1 MNFYK
6 IIKQNQKL
14 AEKRNPAFDT
24 NRFAKFLMYFMIVY
38 WAALFLFFG
47 VMLPVMFEE
56 LVPNME
62 PYHIMNQGFIYVML
76 ADFLMRF
83 MAQPSVSQEI
93 KPYLLM
99 PIKRKKL
106 ISMLL
111 LKSGLDSYNFM
122 WFFVY
127 VPFAFLTV
135 IRFYGFGGMFLY
147 LLGIWLIFVFNNYWY
162 LLCKLL
168 LGEKTLWLLLPILVF
183 GALGAAEFLLDG
195 LPISRFTM
203 DLGEGFIE
211 GNPLSF
217 LFILA
222 CIGILFFINLKL
234 QQRMIYN
241 EISKKEDTK
250 IKHVSEYKFLD
261 KYGEVGEYLRL
272 EIKLITRNK
281 TVKTQFRMGLIV
293 MLGFSFALA
302 FTDVY
307 DGSYMTSFIC
317 LYNYAVLPIM
327 TLGQVMSFEGNYI
340 DGLMSRKESIFNL
353 LRAKYYLTTLIILV
367 PFLIMFFPIAKEKIT
382 LLTAIAYLIFVAG
395 FVFFMLLQLAVYNT
409 RTLPLNANLMKSNK
423 SSNWIQGLIT
433 GCAFMLPLLIDKLQS
448 ALLPEDVA
456 HIILIVIGLGFIAT
470 HNLWIKNI
478 YKRFMKR
485 RYKNMEEFRAS
496 R

>member
-1 MNFYK
+1 MNLYK

-38 WAALFLFFG
+38 WAAIFLFLG
-47 VMLPVMFEE
+47 VSLPFMFEG

-62 PYHIMNQGFIYVML
+62 PYHIMNQGILYVML

-83 MAQPSVSQEI
+83 IGQPSVSQEI

-99 PIKRKKL
+99 PVKRKKL
-106 ISMLL
+106 ISLLL
-111 LKSGLDSYNFM
+111 LKSGLDGYNFI

-127 VPFAFLTV
+127 VPFAFLTI

-147 LLGIWLIFVFNNYWY
+147 LIGIWLIFVFNNYWY

-168 LGEKTLWLLLPILVF
+168 LGEKTFWLLLPTAIF

-217 LFILA
+217 LFMLA
-222 CIGILFFINLKL
+222 CIGVMFFINLKL

-241 EISKKEDTK
+241 ELSKKEDTK
-250 IKHVSEYKFLD
+250 IKRVSEYKFLD
-261 KYGEVGEYLRL
+261 KYGEVGEYIRL
-272 EIKLITRNK
+272 ELKLIARNK

-317 LYNYAVLPIM
+317 LYNYAILPIM

-367 PFLIMFFPIAKEKIT
+367 PFLIMMFPIAKGKIT
-382 LLTAIAYLIFVAG
+382 LLTAIAYLIFVVG

-433 GCAFMLPLLIDKLQS
+433 GGAFMLPLLIDKLLS
-448 ALLPEDVA
+448 GLLQEEVA
-456 HIILIVIGLGFIAT
+456 HIILILLGLGFIAT

>member
-1 MNFYK
+1 MNLYK

-38 WAALFLFFG
+38 WAAIFLFLG
-47 VMLPVMFEE
+47 VSLPFMFEG

-62 PYHIMNQGFIYVML
+62 PYHIMNQGILYVM
-76 ADFLMRF
+76 AGDFLMRF

-99 PIKRKKL
+99 PVKRKKL
-106 ISMLL
+106 ISLLL
-111 LKSGLDSYNFM
+111 LKSGLDGYNFI

-168 LGEKTLWLLLPILVF
+168 LGEKTLWLLLPTLVF

-217 LFILA
+217 LFVLA
-222 CIGILFFINLKL
+222 CIGVMFLINLKL

-241 EISKKEDTK
+241 ELSKKEDTK
-250 IKHVSEYKFLD
+250 IKRVSEYKFLD

-272 EIKLITRNK
+272 ELKLIARNK
-281 TVKTQFRMGLIV
+281 TVKTQFRMGIIV

-317 LYNYAVLPIM
+317 LYNYAILPIM

-353 LRAKYYLTTLIILV
+353 LRAKYYLTTIIILV

-382 LLTAIAYLIFVAG
+382 LLTAIAYLIFVVG

-433 GCAFMLPLLIDKLQS
+433 GAAFMLPLLIDKLLS
-448 ALLPEDVA
+448 ALLQEEVA
-456 HIILIVIGLGFIAT
+456 HIILILIGLGFIAT

>member
-1 MNFYK
+1 MNLYK

-24 NRFAKFLMYFMIVY
+24 NRFAKFLIYFMIVY

-47 VMLPVMFEE
+47 VMLPFMFEE

-99 PIKRKKL
+99 PVKRKKL

-168 LGEKTLWLLLPILVF
+168 LGEKTLWLLLPTLVF

-217 LFILA
+217 LFIIA
-222 CIGILFFINLKL
+222 CIGVLFFINLKL

-261 KYGEVGEYLRL
+261 QYGEVGEYIRL

-281 TVKTQFRMGLIV
+281 TVKTQFRMGIIV

-367 PFLIMFFPIAKEKIT
+367 PFLIMMFPIAKGKIT
-382 LLTAIAYLIFVAG
+382 LLAAIAYLIFVVG

-423 SSNWIQGLIT
+423 SSNWIQGLVT
-433 GCAFMLPLLIDKLQS
+433 GCAFMLPLLIDKLLS
-448 ALLPEDVA
+448 ALLPEEVA
-456 HIILIVIGLGFIAT
+456 HIILIVIGVGFIAT

-485 RYKNMEEFRAS
+485 RYQNMEEFRAS

>member
-1 MNFYK
+1 MNLYK

-24 NRFAKFLMYFMIVY
+24 NRFAKFLIYFMVVY
-38 WAALFLFFG
+38 WAAIFLFLG
-47 VMLPVMFEE
+47 VSLPFMFEG

-62 PYHIMNQGFIYVML
+62 PYHIMNQGILYVM
-76 ADFLMRF
+76 AGDFLMRF

-99 PIKRKKL
+99 PVKRKKL
-106 ISMLL
+106 ISLLL
-111 LKSGLDSYNFM
+111 LKSGLDGYNFI

-168 LGEKTLWLLLPILVF
+168 LGEKTLWLLLPTLVF

-217 LFILA
+217 LFVLA
-222 CIGILFFINLKL
+222 CIGVMFLINLKL

-241 EISKKEDTK
+241 ELSKKEDTK
-250 IKHVSEYKFLD
+250 IKRVSEYKFLD
-261 KYGEVGEYLRL
+261 KYGEVGEYIRL
-272 EIKLITRNK
+272 ELKLITRNK

-367 PFLIMFFPIAKEKIT
+367 PFLIMMFPIAKGKIT
-382 LLTAIAYLIFVAG
+382 LLAAIAYLIFVAG

-423 SSNWIQGLIT
+423 SSNWIQGLVT
-433 GCAFMLPLLIDKLQS
+433 GCAFMLPLLIDKLLS
-448 ALLPEDVA
+448 ALLQEEVA
-456 HIILIVIGLGFIAT
+456 HIILILIGLGFIAT

-478 YKRFMKR
+478 YKRFMKH

>member
-1 MNFYK
+1 MNLYK

-24 NRFAKFLMYFMIVY
+24 NRFAKFLIYFMIVY

-47 VMLPVMFEE
+47 VMLPFMFEE

-99 PIKRKKL
+99 PVKRKKL

-147 LLGIWLIFVFNNYWY
+147 LIGIWLIFVFNNYWY

-168 LGEKTLWLLLPILVF
+168 LGEKTLWLLLPVIVF
-183 GALGAAEFLLDG
+183 GALSAAEFLLDG

-211 GNPLSF
+211 GNPWSF
-217 LFILA
+217 LFVIA
-222 CIGILFFINLKL
+222 CIGVMFFINLKL
-234 QQRMIYN
+234 QQKMIYN
-241 EISKKEDTK
+241 EISKKEDTQ
-250 IKHVSEYKFLD
+250 IKRVSEYKFLD
-261 KYGEVGEYLRL
+261 KYGEVGEYIRL

-281 TVKTQFRMGLIV
+281 TVKTQFRMGIIV
-293 MLGFSFALA
+293 MLAFSCALA

-307 DGSYMTSFIC
+307 DGTNMKSFIC

-353 LRAKYYLTTLIILV
+353 LRAKYYLTSLIIVV
-367 PFLIMFFPIAKEKIT
+367 PFIVMMLPISEGKIT
-382 LLTAIAYLIFVAG
+382 LLSAIAYLIFVMG

-433 GCAFMLPLLIDKLQS
+433 GFAFFLPFMIDSILT
-448 ALLPEDVA
+448 ALFSKEVGN
-456 HIILIVIGLGFIAT
+456 IILIIIGLGFIAT

>member
-1 MNFYK
+1 MNLYK

-24 NRFAKFLMYFMIVY
+24 NRFAKFLIYFMIVY
-38 WAALFLFFG
+38 WAAIFLFFG

-147 LLGIWLIFVFNNYWY
+147 LIGIWLIFVFNNYWY

-168 LGEKTLWLLLPILVF
+168 LGEKTLWLLLPTLVF

-217 LFILA
+217 LFMLA

-241 EISKKEDTK
+241 ELSKKEDTK
-250 IKHVSEYKFLD
+250 IKRVSEYKFLD
-261 KYGEVGEYLRL
+261 KYGEVGEYIRL
-272 EIKLITRNK
+272 ELKLIARNK

-317 LYNYAVLPIM
+317 LYNYAILPIM

-353 LRAKYYLTTLIILV
+353 LRAKYYLTTIIILV
-367 PFLIMFFPIAKEKIT
+367 PFLIMFFPIAKDKIT

-433 GCAFMLPLLIDKLQS
+433 GCAFMLPLLIDKLLS
-448 ALLPEDVA
+448 ALLPEEVA

>member
-1 MNFYK
+1 MNLYK

-24 NRFAKFLMYFMIVY
+24 NRFAKFLIYFMVVY
-38 WAALFLFFG
+38 WAAIFLFLG
-47 VMLPVMFEE
+47 VSLPFMFEG

-62 PYHIMNQGFIYVML
+62 PYHIMNQGILYVM
-76 ADFLMRF
+76 AGDFLMRF

-99 PIKRKKL
+99 PVKRQKL
-106 ISMLL
+106 ISLLL
-111 LKSGLDSYNFM
+111 LKSGLDGYNFI

-168 LGEKTLWLLLPILVF
+168 LGEKTLWLLLPTLVF

-217 LFILA
+217 LFVLA
-222 CIGILFFINLKL
+222 CIGVMFLINLKL

-241 EISKKEDTK
+241 ELSKKEDTK
-250 IKHVSEYKFLD
+250 IKRVSEYKFLD

-272 EIKLITRNK
+272 ELKLIARNK
-281 TVKTQFRMGLIV
+281 TVKTQFRMGIIV

-317 LYNYAVLPIM
+317 LYNYAILPIM

-367 PFLIMFFPIAKEKIT
+367 PFLIMMFPIAKGKIT
-382 LLTAIAYLIFVAG
+382 LLAAIAYLIFVAG

-409 RTLPLNANLMKSNK
+409 RTLPLNSNLMKSNK
-423 SSNWIQGLIT
+423 SSNWIQGLVT
-433 GCAFMLPLLIDKLQS
+433 GCAFMLPLLIDKLLS
-448 ALLPEDVA
+448 ALLQEEVA
-456 HIILIVIGLGFIAT
+456 HILLILIGLGFIAT

-478 YKRFMKR
+478 YKRFMKH

>member
-1 MNFYK
+1 MNLYK
-6 IIKQNQKL
+6 IIKQNKKL

-24 NRFAKFLMYFMIVY
+24 NRFAKLLMYFMIVY
-38 WAALFLFFG
+38 WAAKFLFLG
-47 VMLPVMFEE
+47 ESLPFMFEG

-62 PYHIMNQGFIYVML
+62 PYHIMHQGVIYVKL

-83 MAQPSVSQEI
+83 IGQPSVSQEI
-93 KPYLLM
+93 KPYLMM
-99 PIKRKKL
+99 PVKRKKL
-106 ISMLL
+106 ISLLL
-111 LKSGLDSYNFM
+111 LKSGLDGYNFI

-147 LLGIWLIFVFNNYWY
+147 LLGLWLIFVFNNYFY

-168 LGEKTLWLLLPILVF
+168 LGEKTIWLLLPIGIF
-183 GALGAAEFLLDG
+183 GALGAAEFLIDG

-203 DLGEGFIE
+203 NLGEGFIE

-222 CIGILFFINLKL
+222 CIGIMFIINMKL
-234 QQRMIYN
+234 QLRMIYN

-250 IKHVSEYKFLD
+250 IKRVSEYKFLD
-261 KYGEVGEYLRL
+261 KYGEVGEYIRL

-281 TVKTQFRMGLIV
+281 TVKAQFRMGIIV
-293 MLGFSFALA
+293 MLAFSFLLA

-307 DGSYMTSFIC
+307 DGTNMKSFIC

-327 TLGQVMSFEGNYI
+327 TLGQVMCFEGNYI

-353 LRAKYYLTTLIILV
+353 LRAKYYLTSLIIVV
-367 PFLIMFFPIAKEKIT
+367 PFIVMMLPISEGKIT
-382 LLTAIAYLIFVAG
+382 LLSAIAYLIFVMG
-395 FVFFMLLQLAVYNT
+395 FVFFMLLQLTVYNT

-423 SSNWIQGLIT
+423 SSNWIQGLVT
-433 GCAFMLPLLIDKLQS
+433 SFAFFLPFIIDTTLT
-448 ALLPEDVA
+448 ALFPKEVA
-456 HIILIVIGLGFIAT
+456 NIILTVIGLGFIVT

>member
-1 MNFYK
+1 MNLYK

-38 WAALFLFFG
+38 WAAIFLFLG
-47 VMLPVMFEE
+47 VSLPFMFEG

-62 PYHIMNQGFIYVML
+62 PYHIMNQGILYVM
-76 ADFLMRF
+76 AGDFLMRF

-99 PIKRKKL
+99 PVKRKKL
-106 ISMLL
+106 ISLLL
-111 LKSGLDSYNFM
+111 LKSGLDGYNFI

-147 LLGIWLIFVFNNYWY
+147 LIGIWLIFVFNNYWY

-168 LGEKTLWLLLPILVF
+168 LGEKTLWLLLPTAVF

-217 LFILA
+217 LFVLA
-222 CIGILFFINLKL
+222 CIGVMFLINLKL

-241 EISKKEDTK
+241 ELSKKEDTK
-250 IKHVSEYKFLD
+250 IKRVSEYKFLD

-272 EIKLITRNK
+272 ELKLIARNK
-281 TVKTQFRMGLIV
+281 TVKTQFRMGIIV

-317 LYNYAVLPIM
+317 LYNYAILPIM
-327 TLGQVMSFEGNYI
+327 TLGQVMCFEGNYI

-367 PFLIMFFPIAKEKIT
+367 PFLIMFFPIAKGKIT
-382 LLTAIAYLIFVAG
+382 LLTAVAYLIFVAG

-433 GCAFMLPLLIDKLQS
+433 GCAFMLPLLIDKLLS
-448 ALLPEDVA
+448 ALLPEEVA
-456 HIILIVIGLGFIAT
+456 HIILILIGLGFIAT

>member
-1 MNFYK
+1 MNLYK

-24 NRFAKFLMYFMIVY
+24 NRFAKFLIYFMIVY
-38 WAALFLFFG
+38 WAAIFLFLG
-47 VMLPVMFEE
+47 VSLPFMFEG

-83 MAQPSVSQEI
+83 IGQPSVSQEI

-99 PIKRKKL
+99 PVKRKKL
-106 ISMLL
+106 ISLL
-111 LKSGLDSYNFM
+111 LLRSGLDSYNFM

-127 VPFAFLTV
+127 VPFAFLTI

-147 LLGIWLIFVFNNYWY
+147 LIGIWLIFVFNNYWY

-168 LGEKTLWLLLPILVF
+168 LGEKTLWLLLPTAVF

-217 LFILA
+217 LFMLA
-222 CIGILFFINLKL
+222 CIGVLFFINLNL

-241 EISKKEDTK
+241 ELSKKEDTK
-250 IKHVSEYKFLD
+250 IKRVSEYKFLD
-261 KYGEVGEYLRL
+261 KYGEVGEYIRL
-272 EIKLITRNK
+272 ELKLIARNK

-367 PFLIMFFPIAKEKIT
+367 PFLIMMFPIAKGKIT

-423 SSNWIQGLIT
+423 SSNWIQGLVT
-433 GCAFMLPLLIDKLQS
+433 GCAFMLPLLIDKLLS
-448 ALLPEDVA
+448 ALLQEEVA
-456 HIILIVIGLGFIAT
+456 HIILILIGLGFIAT

-485 RYKNMEEFRAS
+485 RYQNMEEFRAS

>member
-1 MNFYK
+1 MNLYK

-14 AEKRNPAFDT
+14 AEKRNPAFET
-24 NRFAKFLMYFMIVY
+24 NRFAKFLMYFMVVY
-38 WAALFLFFG
+38 WAALFLFLG
-47 VMLPVMFEE
+47 VMLPFAMEDI
-56 LVPNME
+56 VPNME
-62 PYHIMNQGFIYVML
+62 PYHIMNQGILYVMV
-76 ADFLMRF
+76 ADFLIRF

-106 ISMLL
+106 IGTLL
-111 LKSGLDSYNFM
+111 LKSGLDKYNFF

-127 VPFAFLTV
+127 VPFAFLTI

-147 LLGIWLIFVFNNYWY
+147 LLGMWLIFVFNNYWY
-162 LLCKLL
+162 LICKLL
-168 LGEKTLWLLLPILVF
+168 LGEKTIWVLLPVCVF
-183 GALGAAEFLLDG
+183 GALGAAEFLIDS

-217 LFILA
+217 LIVLA
-222 CIGILFFINLKL
+222 CIGVMFFINLKF

-250 IKHVSEYKFLD
+250 IKRVSEYKFLD
-261 KYGEVGEYLRL
+261 KYGEVGEYIRL

-293 MLGFSFALA
+293 MFAFSFLLA

-307 DGSYMTSFIC
+307 DGSMSRFIC

-353 LRAKYYLTTLIILV
+353 LRAKYYLTNLILLV
-367 PFLIMFFPIAKEKIT
+367 PFLIMMIPIAKGKIT
-382 LLTAIAYLIFVAG
+382 FLTAIAYLIFVAG
-395 FVFFMLLQLAVYNT
+395 FVFFILLQLAVYNT
-409 RTLPLNANLMKSNK
+409 RTLPLNANLMKGNK
-423 SSNWIQGLIT
+423 GGNWIQSLIMSFSFFLP
-433 GCAFMLPLLIDKLQS
+433 FMIESTLLLFISQ
-448 ALLPEDVA
+448 EITN
-456 HIILIVIGLGFIAT
+456 IIFIIIGGGFILT

>member
-1 MNFYK
+1 MNLYK

-38 WAALFLFFG
+38 WAALFLFIG
-47 VMLPVMFEE
+47 VMLPFMFMG

-76 ADFLMRF
+76 ADFLIRF

-106 ISMLL
+106 ISLLL

-168 LGEKTLWLLLPILVF
+168 LGEKTLWLLLPTAIF

-217 LFILA
+217 LFVIA
-222 CIGILFFINLKL
+222 CIGVMFLINLKL

-241 EISKKEDTK
+241 ELSKKEDTK

-261 KYGEVGEYLRL
+261 KYGEVGEYIRL
-272 EIKLITRNK
+272 ELKLIARNK
-281 TVKTQFRMGLIV
+281 TVKTQFRMGVIV
-293 MLGFSFALA
+293 MMAFSFLLA

-307 DGSYMTSFIC
+307 DGTGMTKFIC

-327 TLGQVMSFEGNYI
+327 TLGQVMCFEGNYI

-367 PFLIMFFPIAKEKIT
+367 PFLFMMFPITKGKIT
-382 LLTAIAYLIFVAG
+382 LLMAIAYLIFVIG

-433 GCAFMLPLLIDKLQS
+433 SLAFFLPFMIDTTLT
-448 ALLPEDVA
+448 ALFPAEVA
-456 HIILIVIGLGFIAT
+456 HIILIVIGFGFIVT

>member
-1 MNFYK
+1 MNLYK

-24 NRFAKFLMYFMIVY
+24 NRFAKFLIYFMVVY
-38 WAALFLFFG
+38 WAAIFLFLG
-47 VMLPVMFEE
+47 VSLPFMFEG

-62 PYHIMNQGFIYVML
+62 PYHIMNQGILYVM
-76 ADFLMRF
+76 AGDFLMRF

-99 PIKRKKL
+99 PVKRKKL
-106 ISMLL
+106 ISLLL
-111 LKSGLDSYNFM
+111 LKSGLDGYNFI

-168 LGEKTLWLLLPILVF
+168 LGEKTLWLLLPTLVF

-217 LFILA
+217 LFVLA
-222 CIGILFFINLKL
+222 CIGVMFLINLKL

-241 EISKKEDTK
+241 ELSKKEDTK
-250 IKHVSEYKFLD
+250 IKRVSEYKFLD
-261 KYGEVGEYLRL
+261 KYGEVGEYIRL
-272 EIKLITRNK
+272 ELKLITRNK

-367 PFLIMFFPIAKEKIT
+367 PFLIMMFPIAKGKIT
-382 LLTAIAYLIFVAG
+382 LLAAIAYLIFVAG

-409 RTLPLNANLMKSNK
+409 RTLPLNSNLMKSNK
-423 SSNWIQGLIT
+423 SSNWIQGLVT
-433 GCAFMLPLLIDKLQS
+433 GCAFMLPLLIDKLLS
-448 ALLPEDVA
+448 ALLQEEVA
-456 HIILIVIGLGFIAT
+456 HILLILIGLGFIAT

-478 YKRFMKR
+478 YKRFMKH

>member
-1 MNFYK
+1 MNLYK
-6 IIKQNQKL
+6 IVKQNQKL

-24 NRFAKFLMYFMIVY
+24 NRFAKFLMYFMLVY
-38 WAALFLFFG
+38 WAALLLFLG
-47 VMLPVMFEE
+47 VSLPFMFEG

-62 PYHIMNQGFIYVML
+62 PYHIMNQGIIYVML
-76 ADFLMRF
+76 GDFLMRF
-83 MAQPSVSQEI
+83 MGQPSVSQEI

-99 PIKRKKL
+99 PVKRKKL
-106 ISMLL
+106 ISLL
-111 LKSGLDSYNFM
+111 LLRSGLDGYNFI

-147 LLGIWLIFVFNNYWY
+147 LIGIWLIFVFNNYFY

-168 LGEKTLWLLLPILVF
+168 LGEKTLWLLLPAAVF
-183 GALGAAEFLLDG
+183 GVLGAAEFLLDG
-195 LPISRFTM
+195 LPVSRFTM

-217 LFILA
+217 LFVLA
-222 CIGILFFINLKL
+222 CIGVMFFINLKL
-234 QQRMIYN
+234 QQRMIYD

-250 IKHVSEYKFLD
+250 IKRVSEYKFLD
-261 KYGEVGEYLRL
+261 KYGEVGEYIRL
-272 EIKLITRNK
+272 ELKLIARNK
-281 TVKTQFRMGLIV
+281 TAKTQFRMGIIV
-293 MLGFSFALA
+293 MLAFSCLLA

-307 DGSYMTSFIC
+307 DGTGMTKFIC
-317 LYNYAVLPIM
+317 LYNYAILPIM
-327 TLGQVMSFEGNYI
+327 TLGQVMCFEGNYI

-353 LRAKYYLTTLIILV
+353 LRAKYYLTSLIIVV
-367 PFLIMFFPIAKEKIT
+367 PFIVMMLPIAEGKIT
-382 LLTAIAYLIFVAG
+382 LLMAIAYLIFVVG

-433 GCAFMLPLLIDKLQS
+433 SFAFFLPFMIDTTLS
-448 ALLPEDVA
+448 AFLPVGVA

>member
-1 MNFYK
+1 MNLYK

-62 PYHIMNQGFIYVML
+62 PYHIMNQGILYVML

-106 ISMLL
+106 ISLLL
-111 LKSGLDSYNFM
+111 LKSGLDSYNFL

-127 VPFAFLTV
+127 VPFAFLTI

-168 LGEKTLWLLLPILVF
+168 LGEKTLWLLLPTAIF

-217 LFILA
+217 LFMLA
-222 CIGILFFINLKL
+222 CIGVMFFINLKL

-241 EISKKEDTK
+241 ELSKKEDTK
-250 IKHVSEYKFLD
+250 IKRVSEYKFLD
-261 KYGEVGEYLRL
+261 KYGEVCEYIRL
-272 EIKLITRNK
+272 ELKLIARNK
-281 TVKTQFRMGLIV
+281 TVKTQFRMGLIL

-317 LYNYAVLPIM
+317 LYNYAILPIM

-367 PFLIMFFPIAKEKIT
+367 PFLIMMFPIAKGKIT
-382 LLTAIAYLIFVAG
+382 LLTAIAYLIFVVG

-433 GCAFMLPLLIDKLQS
+433 GGAFMLPLLIDKLLS
-448 ALLPEDVA
+448 GLLQEEVA
-456 HIILIVIGLGFIAT
+456 HIILILLGLGFIAT

>member
-1 MNFYK
+1 MNLYK

-14 AEKRNPAFDT
+14 AEKRNPAFET

-38 WAALFLFFG
+38 WAALFLFLG
-47 VMLPVMFEE
+47 VTLPYMLEDI
-56 LVPNME
+56 VPNME
-62 PYHIMNQGFIYVML
+62 PYHIMNQGILYVMA
-76 ADFLMRF
+76 ADFLIRF

-99 PIKRKKL
+99 PVKRKRL
-106 ISMLL
+106 ISTLL
-111 LKSGLDSYNFM
+111 LKSGLDRFNVF

-127 VPFAFLTV
+127 VPFAFLTI

-147 LLGIWLIFVFNNYWY
+147 LIGMWLIFVFNNYWY
-162 LLCKLL
+162 LICKLL
-168 LGEKTLWLLLPILVF
+168 LGEKTLWLLLPVSAF
-183 GALGAAEFLLDG
+183 GVLGAAEFLIEG
-195 LPISRFTM
+195 LPVSRFTM

-217 LFILA
+217 LLVLV
-222 CIGILFFINLKL
+222 CIGVMFFINLKL

-250 IKHVSEYKFLD
+250 IKRVSEYKFLD
-261 KYGEVGEYLRL
+261 KYGEVGEYIRL

-293 MLGFSFALA
+293 MFAFSFLLA

-307 DGSYMTSFIC
+307 DGSMSRFIC

-353 LRAKYYLTTLIILV
+353 LRAKYYLTNLIILV
-367 PFLIMFFPIAKEKIT
+367 PFFIMMFPIAKGKIT
-382 LLTAIAYLIFVAG
+382 FLAAISYLIFVAG

-409 RTLPLNANLMKSNK
+409 RTLPLNANLMKGNK
-423 SSNWIQGLIT
+423 GGNWIQSVVMSF
-433 GCAFMLPLLIDKLQS
+433 CFFLPLMLDS
-448 ALLPEDVA
+448 TLLAFFSQEVA
-456 HIILIVIGLGFIAT
+456 NIIFIIIGGGFILT

>member
-1 MNFYK
+1 MNLYK

-14 AEKRNPAFDT
+14 AEKRNPAFET

-38 WAALFLFFG
+38 WAALFLFMG
-47 VMLPVMFEE
+47 VMLPSMLEDI
-56 LVPNME
+56 VPNME
-62 PYHIMNQGFIYVML
+62 PYHTMNQGILYIMV

-83 MAQPSVSQEI
+83 MGQPSVSQEI

-99 PIKRKKL
+99 PVTRKKL
-106 ISMLL
+106 ISTLL
-111 LKSGLDSYNFM
+111 LKSGLDKYNFL

-147 LLGIWLIFVFNNYWY
+147 LLGMWLIFVFNNYWY
-162 LLCKLL
+162 LICKLL
-168 LGEKTLWLLLPILVF
+168 LGEKTLWLLLPVTVF
-183 GALGAAEFLLDG
+183 GLLGAAEFLLDG

-222 CIGILFFINLKL
+222 CIGVMFFINLKL
-234 QQRMIYN
+234 QQRIIYN
-241 EISKKEDTK
+241 EIAKKEDTK
-250 IKHVSEYKFLD
+250 IKRVSEYKFLD

-281 TVKTQFRMGLIV
+281 TVKSQFRMGIIV
-293 MLGFSFALA
+293 MFAFSFLLA

-307 DGSYMTSFIC
+307 DGSMSRFIC

-353 LRAKYYLTTLIILV
+353 LRAKYYLTNLIILV
-367 PFLIMFFPIAKEKIT
+367 PFFIMMFPIAKGKIT
-382 LLTAIAYLIFVAG
+382 LLMAIAYLVFTMG
-395 FVFFMLLQLAVYNT
+395 FVFFILLQLAVYNT
-409 RTLPLNANLMKSNK
+409 RTLPLNANLMKGNK
-423 SSNWIQGLIT
+423 GGNWIQSVVMSLCFFI
-433 GCAFMLPLLIDKLQS
+433 PLMFDSI
-448 ALLPEDVA
+448 LLAIFSQEVA
-456 HIILIVIGLGFIAT
+456 NIIFIIIGGGFILT

-485 RYKNMEEFRAS
+485 RYKNMEAFRAT

>member
-1 MNFYK
+1 MNLYK

-14 AEKRNPAFDT
+14 AEKRNPAFET
-24 NRFAKFLMYFMIVY
+24 NRFAKFLMYFMVVY
-38 WAALFLFFG
+38 WAALFLFLG
-47 VMLPVMFEE
+47 VMLPFAMEDI
-56 LVPNME
+56 VPNME
-62 PYHIMNQGFIYVML
+62 PYHIMNQGILYVMV
-76 ADFLMRF
+76 ADFLIRF

-106 ISMLL
+106 IGTLL
-111 LKSGLDSYNFM
+111 LKSGLDKYNFF

-127 VPFAFLTV
+127 VPFAFLTI

-147 LLGIWLIFVFNNYWY
+147 LLGMWLIFVFNNYWY
-162 LLCKLL
+162 LICKLL
-168 LGEKTLWLLLPILVF
+168 LGEKTIWVLLPVCVF
-183 GALGAAEFLLDG
+183 GALGAAEFLIDS

-217 LFILA
+217 LIVLA
-222 CIGILFFINLKL
+222 CIGVMFFINLKF

-250 IKHVSEYKFLD
+250 IKRVSEYKFLD
-261 KYGEVGEYLRL
+261 KYGEVGEYIRL

-293 MLGFSFALA
+293 MFAFSFLLA

-307 DGSYMTSFIC
+307 DGSMSRFIC

-353 LRAKYYLTTLIILV
+353 LRAKYYLTNLILLV
-367 PFLIMFFPIAKEKIT
+367 PFLIMMIPIAKGKIT
-382 LLTAIAYLIFVAG
+382 FLTAIAYLIFVAG
-395 FVFFMLLQLAVYNT
+395 FVFFILLQLAVYNT
-409 RTLPLNANLMKSNK
+409 RTLPLNANLMKGNK
-423 SSNWIQGLIT
+423 GGNWIQSLIMSFSFFLP
-433 GCAFMLPLLIDKLQS
+433 FMIESTLLIFFSQ
-448 ALLPEDVA
+448 EITN
-456 HIILIVIGLGFIAT
+456 IIFIIIGGGFILT

>member
-1 MNFYK
+1 MNLYK

-14 AEKRNPAFDT
+14 AEKRNPAFET

-38 WAALFLFFG
+38 WVALFLFFG
-47 VMLPVMFEE
+47 VMLPFMFEDI
-56 LVPNME
+56 VPNME
-62 PYHIMNQGFIYVML
+62 PYHIMNQGILYVMV
-76 ADFLMRF
+76 ADFLIRF

-99 PIKRKKL
+99 PVKRRKL
-106 ISMLL
+106 ISILL
-111 LKSGLDSYNFM
+111 LKSGLDKYNFI

-127 VPFAFLTV
+127 VPFAFLTI

-147 LLGIWLIFVFNNYWY
+147 LIGMWLIFVFNNYWY

-168 LGEKTLWLLLPILVF
+168 LGEKTIWLLLPVCVF
-183 GALGAAEFLLDG
+183 GALGACEFLIDG

-217 LFILA
+217 LFVIA
-222 CIGILFFINLKL
+222 CIGIMFFINMKL
-234 QQRMIYN
+234 QLRMIYN

-250 IKHVSEYKFLD
+250 IKRISEYKFLD
-261 KYGEVGEYLRL
+261 KYGEVGEYIRL

-281 TVKTQFRMGLIV
+281 TVKTQFRMGIIV
-293 MLGFSFALA
+293 MLAFSIVLA

-307 DGSYMTSFIC
+307 DGTNMKSFIC

-353 LRAKYYLTTLIILV
+353 LRAKYYLTSLIIVV
-367 PFLIMFFPIAKEKIT
+367 PLIVMMLPISEGKIT
-382 LLTAIAYLIFVAG
+382 LLTAIAYLIFVMG

-409 RTLPLNANLMKSNK
+409 RSLPLNANLMKGNK
-423 SSNWIQGLIT
+423 SGNWIQGLVT
-433 GCAFMLPLLIDKLQS
+433 SFAFFLPFMIDSILT
-448 ALLPEDVA
+448 ALFPKEVGN
-456 HIILIVIGLGFIAT
+456 IILIIIGLGFIAT

>member
-1 MNFYK
+1 MNLYK

-14 AEKRNPAFDT
+14 AEKRNPAFET
-24 NRFAKFLMYFMIVY
+24 NRFAKFLMYFMIIY
-38 WAALFLFFG
+38 WVALFLFFG
-47 VMLPVMFEE
+47 VMLPFMFEDI
-56 LVPNME
+56 VPNME
-62 PYHIMNQGFIYVML
+62 PYHIMNQGILYVMA
-76 ADFLMRF
+76 ADFLIRF

-99 PIKRKKL
+99 PVKRKNL
-106 ISMLL
+106 ISILL
-111 LKSGLDSYNFM
+111 LKSGLDKYNFF

-127 VPFAFLTV
+127 VPFAFLTI

-147 LLGIWLIFVFNNYWY
+147 LIGMWLIFVFNNYWY

-168 LGEKTLWLLLPILVF
+168 LGEKTIWLLLPICVF
-183 GALGAAEFLLDG
+183 GALGASEFLIDG

-217 LFILA
+217 LFIVA
-222 CIGILFFINLKL
+222 CIGAMFFINMKL
-234 QQRMIYN
+234 QLRMIYN

-250 IKHVSEYKFLD
+250 IKRVSEYKFLD
-261 KYGEVGEYLRL
+261 KYGEVGEYIRL

-281 TVKTQFRMGLIV
+281 TVKTQFRMGIIV
-293 MLGFSFALA
+293 MLAFSFLLA

-307 DGSYMTSFIC
+307 DGSMSRFIC

-353 LRAKYYLTTLIILV
+353 LRAKYYLTNLIILV
-367 PFLIMFFPIAKEKIT
+367 PFFIMMFPIAKGKIT
-382 LLTAIAYLIFVAG
+382 MLMAMAYLIFVAG

-409 RTLPLNANLMKSNK
+409 RTLPLNANLMKGNK
-423 SSNWIQGLIT
+423 GGNWIQSVVMSLCFFIPLI
-433 GCAFMLPLLIDKLQS
+433 FDSILLAIFSQ
-448 ALLPEDVA
+448 EVA
-456 HIILIVIGLGFIAT
+456 NIIFIVIGGGFILT

-485 RYKNMEEFRAS
+485 RYKNMEEFRAT

>member
-1 MNFYK
+1 MNLYK

-24 NRFAKFLMYFMIVY
+24 NRFAKFLIYFMVVY
-38 WAALFLFFG
+38 WAAIFLFLG
-47 VMLPVMFEE
+47 VSLPFMFEG

-62 PYHIMNQGFIYVML
+62 PYHIMNQGILYVM
-76 ADFLMRF
+76 AGDFLMRF

-99 PIKRKKL
+99 PVKRKKL
-106 ISMLL
+106 ISLLL
-111 LKSGLDSYNFM
+111 LKSGLDGYNFI

-147 LLGIWLIFVFNNYWY
+147 LIGIWLIFVFNNYWY

-168 LGEKTLWLLLPILVF
+168 LGEKTLWLLLPTAVF

-217 LFILA
+217 LFVLA
-222 CIGILFFINLKL
+222 CIGVMFLINLKL

-241 EISKKEDTK
+241 ELSKKEDTK
-250 IKHVSEYKFLD
+250 IKRVSEYKFLD
-261 KYGEVGEYLRL
+261 KYGEVGEYIRL

-281 TVKTQFRMGLIV
+281 TVKTQFRMGIIV

-317 LYNYAVLPIM
+317 LYNYAILPIM

-353 LRAKYYLTTLIILV
+353 LRAKYYLTTIIILV

-382 LLTAIAYLIFVAG
+382 LLTAIAYLIFVVG

-433 GCAFMLPLLIDKLQS
+433 GAAFMLPLLIDKLLS
-448 ALLPEDVA
+448 ALLQEEVA
-456 HIILIVIGLGFIAT
+456 HIILILIGLGFIAT

>member
-1 MNFYK
+1 MNLYK

-14 AEKRNPAFDT
+14 AEKRNPAFET

-47 VMLPVMFEE
+47 VTLPFMLEDI
-56 LVPNME
+56 VPNME
-62 PYHIMNQGFIYVML
+62 PYHIMNQGLLYVMV

-106 ISMLL
+106 IGTLL
-111 LKSGLDSYNFM
+111 LKSGLDKFNFF

-127 VPFAFLTV
+127 VPFAFLTI

-147 LLGIWLIFVFNNYWY
+147 LLGMWLIFVFNNYWY
-162 LLCKLL
+162 LICKLL
-168 LGEKTLWLLLPILVF
+168 LGEKTLWLLLPVCVF
-183 GALGAAEFLLDG
+183 GALGAAEFLIDG

-203 DLGEGFIE
+203 NLGEGFIE
-211 GNPLSF
+211 GNPWSF
-217 LFILA
+217 LFVIA
-222 CIGILFFINLKL
+222 CIGVMFFINLKL

-250 IKHVSEYKFLD
+250 IKRVSEYKFFD
-261 KYGEVGEYLRL
+261 RYGEVGEYMRL
-272 EIKLITRNK
+272 ELKLITRNK

-293 MLGFSFALA
+293 MFAFSFLLA

-307 DGSYMTSFIC
+307 DGSMSRFIC

-327 TLGQVMSFEGNYI
+327 TLGQVMSPEGNYI

-353 LRAKYYLTTLIILV
+353 LRAKYYLTTIIILV
-367 PFLIMFFPIAKEKIT
+367 PFLIMMFPIAKEKIT
-382 LLTAIAYLIFVAG
+382 LLMAIAYLVFTMG
-395 FVFFMLLQLAVYNT
+395 FVFFLLLQLAVYNT
-409 RTLPLNANLMKSNK
+409 RTLPLNANLMKGNK
-423 SSNWIQGLIT
+423 GGNWIQSVVMSLCFFIPLMFDSILL
-433 GCAFMLPLLIDKLQS
+433 AFFSQ
-448 ALLPEDVA
+448 EVA
-456 HIILIVIGLGFIAT
+456 NVIFIIIGGGFIAS

-485 RYKNMEEFRAS
+485 RYKNMEAFRAM

>member
-1 MNFYK
+1 MNLYK

-24 NRFAKFLMYFMIVY
+24 NRFAKFLIYFMIVY
-38 WAALFLFFG
+38 WAAIFLFLG
-47 VMLPVMFEE
+47 VSLPFMFEG

-76 ADFLMRF
+76 ADFLIRF

-99 PIKRKKL
+99 PVKRKKL
-106 ISMLL
+106 ISILL

-135 IRFYGFGGMFLY
+135 IRFYGFGGMSLY
-147 LLGIWLIFVFNNYWY
+147 LIGIWLIFVFNNYWY

-168 LGEKTLWLLLPILVF
+168 LGEKTLWLLLPTAVF

-217 LFILA
+217 LFMLA
-222 CIGILFFINLKL
+222 CIGVLFFINLKL

-367 PFLIMFFPIAKEKIT
+367 PFLIMMFPIAKGKIT
-382 LLTAIAYLIFVAG
+382 LLAAIAYLIFVAG

-423 SSNWIQGLIT
+423 SSNWIQGLVT
-433 GCAFMLPLLIDKLQS
+433 GCAFMLPLLIDKLLS
-448 ALLPEDVA
+448 ALLQEEVA
-456 HIILIVIGLGFIAT
+456 HILLILIGLGFIAT
-470 HNLWIKNI
+470 HNL
-478 YKRFMKR
+478 
-485 RYKNMEEFRAS
+485 
-496 R
+496 

>member
-1 MNFYK
+1 MNLYK

-38 WAALFLFFG
+38 WAALFLFLG
-47 VMLPVMFEE
+47 VSLPFMFEG

-83 MAQPSVSQEI
+83 IGQPSVSQEI

-99 PIKRKKL
+99 PVKRKKL
-106 ISMLL
+106 ISLL
-111 LKSGLDSYNFM
+111 LLRSGLDSYNFM

-147 LLGIWLIFVFNNYWY
+147 LIGIWLIFVFNNYWY

-168 LGEKTLWLLLPILVF
+168 LGEKTLWLLLPTAVF

-217 LFILA
+217 LFMLA
-222 CIGILFFINLKL
+222 CIGVLFFINLKL

-241 EISKKEDTK
+241 ELSKKEDTK
-250 IKHVSEYKFLD
+250 IKRVSEYKFLD
-261 KYGEVGEYLRL
+261 KYGEVGEYIRL

-367 PFLIMFFPIAKEKIT
+367 PFLIMMFPIAKGKIT
-382 LLTAIAYLIFVAG
+382 LLAAIAYLIFVAG

-423 SSNWIQGLIT
+423 SSNWIQGLVT
-433 GCAFMLPLLIDKLQS
+433 GCAFMLPLLIDKLLS
-448 ALLPEDVA
+448 ALLQEEIA
-456 HIILIVIGLGFIAT
+456 HIILILIGLGFIAT

-485 RYKNMEEFRAS
+485 RYQNMEEFRAS